1 MTTFHVESTG
11 VDATRTV
18 SGQIHKGTDHPG
30 FASSFAPTLEVLDPL
45 LEVTPSRMSPE
56 ETKKAS
62 NLGGFGHFIK
72 RLCRKQQC
80 GGLSL
85 SRRR

>member
-56 ETKKAS
+56 EIGKELPI
-62 NLGGFGHFIK
+62 LGDLVILARDSAGN
-72 RLCRKQQC
+72 
-80 GGLSL
+80 S
-85 SRRR
+85 SVVA